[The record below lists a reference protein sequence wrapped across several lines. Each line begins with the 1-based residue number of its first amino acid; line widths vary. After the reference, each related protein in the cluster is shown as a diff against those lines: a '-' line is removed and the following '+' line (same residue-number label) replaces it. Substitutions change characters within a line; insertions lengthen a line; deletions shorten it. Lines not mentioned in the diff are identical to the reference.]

1 MHGPQQGGEMPRS
14 SQGGGGVWLG
24 AGGIDW
30 CITTTT
36 FVNSDVSYCRL
47 QAAQRTYS
55 SSSKESTAESGEDP
69 KSKPIRF
76 STSRA
81 RHMTLNQTLGIGQ
94 IEIEKNP
101 SKKSIYIGMVLMAIM
116 TYIIFFLPPD
126 QDELDLLELEI
137 EKYEREQ
144 AKRQW

>member
-1 MHGPQQGGEMPRS
+1 MAARK
-14 SQGGGGVWLG
+14 VWKILPTNYFL
-24 AGGIDW
+24 
-30 CITTTT
+30 ITTLRAAYSSRWTQLKK
-36 FVNSDVSYCRL
+36 NQLHLRGL

-55 SSSKESTAESGEDP
+55 TGSSSKESSAESGEDP
-69 KSKPIRF
+69 KNKPIRF

-144 AKRQW
+144 AKRQ

>member
-14 SQGGGGVWLG
+14 SRGGGVWLG

>member
-1 MHGPQQGGEMPRS
+1 MAARK
-14 SQGGGGVWLG
+14 VWKILPTNYFL
-24 AGGIDW
+24 
-30 CITTTT
+30 ITTLRAPYSSRWTQLKK
-36 FVNSDVSYCRL
+36 NQLHLRGL

-69 KSKPIRF
+69 KNKPIRF

-101 SKKSIYIGMVLMAIM
+101 SKKSIYIGMFLMAIM

-144 AKRQW
+144 AKRQ

>member
-1 MHGPQQGGEMPRS
+1 MCQTK
-14 SQGGGGVWLG
+14 V
-24 AGGIDW
+24 
-30 CITTTT
+30 TTTT

-69 KSKPIRF
+69 KNKPIHF

-144 AKRQW
+144 AKRQ

>member
-1 MHGPQQGGEMPRS
+1 
-14 SQGGGGVWLG
+14 
-24 AGGIDW
+24 
-30 CITTTT
+30 
-36 FVNSDVSYCRL
+36 
-47 QAAQRTYS
+47 
-55 SSSKESTAESGEDP
+55 
-69 KSKPIRF
+69 
-76 STSRA
+76 
-81 RHMTLNQTLGIGQ
+81 MTLNQTLGIGQ

-101 SKKSIYIGMVLMAIM
+101 SKKSIYVGMVLMAIM

>member
-1 MHGPQQGGEMPRS
+1 MCQTK
-14 SQGGGGVWLG
+14 V
-24 AGGIDW
+24 
-30 CITTTT
+30 TTTT
-36 FVNSDVSYCRL
+36 FVNSDVSYCRP

-55 SSSKESTAESGEDP
+55 TGSSSKESSAESGEDR
-69 KSKPIRF
+69 KNKPIRF

-144 AKRQW
+144 AKRQ